1 MSKYTEQ
8 SLSSDSNITYNI
20 DEEDDIYLP
29 DDLLSELKFIFF
41 MLRYIIQHPSERTKE
56 WNNLQRQIRF
66 YLRWM
71 KIK

>member
-8 SLSSDSNITYNI
+8 SLSSDSNITFNI

>member
-8 SLSSDSNITYNI
+8 SLSGDSNITFNI

-29 DDLLSELKFIFF
+29 DDLLNELKFIFF
-41 MLRYIIQHPSERTKE
+41 MLRYIMQHPSERTKE

>member
-8 SLSSDSNITYNI
+8 SLSDDSNITYNI

-41 MLRYIIQHPSERTKE
+41 MLRYIIQHPSKRTKE

>member
-8 SLSSDSNITYNI
+8 SLSSDSNITFNI
-20 DEEDDIYLP
+20 NEEDDIYLP
-29 DDLLSELKFIFF
+29 DNLLAELKFIFF
-41 MLRYIIQHPSERTKE
+41 MWRYIIQHPTERTKE
-56 WNNLQRQIRF
+56 WKNLQRQIKF

>member
-8 SLSSDSNITYNI
+8 SLSGDSNITFNI